1 MLYDEFAKKTCI
13 KFQKVKG
20 YDGPVKRCAQYE
32 EKRAD
37 SSQLSEYRKPKR
49 KTKKAKKSTRSR

>member
-1 MLYDEFAKKTCI
+1 MLYDESAKKTCI
-13 KFQKVKG
+13 KFQRVKG

-37 SSQLSEYRKPKR
+37 SSQLSEYRKSKR
-49 KTKKAKKSTRSR
+49 KTKPTKKR